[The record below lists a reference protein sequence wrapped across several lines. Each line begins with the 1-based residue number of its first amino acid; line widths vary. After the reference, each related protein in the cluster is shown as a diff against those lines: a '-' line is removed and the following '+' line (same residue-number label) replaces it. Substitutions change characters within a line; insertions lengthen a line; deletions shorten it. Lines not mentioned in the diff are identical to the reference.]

1 MTEAVLKAMRG
12 SSADTRSLLVCSPLR
27 RAMSTAL
34 MGFWDRLEDNP
45 EEKILLLPSLLEVSF
60 NPDTL
65 CITPAHTQPVPS
77 WIESAWED
85 VDMKAAYSDRIDVS
99 QYTGNKPVS
108 SNGQKRLRAF
118 LDWVF
123 SEDNDLYDTIIV
135 AGGHSLWTRFF
146 FREFLP
152 EGADH
157 TGANNK
163 LVNAGVCAMTVE
175 MREEFFGENI
185 TYNIVPDSIRTIYG
199 GFKGTKSSKAK
210 APSGGDGDKK
220 AT

>member
-1 MTEAVLKAMRG
+1 MGVSSPQHLAVVTDG
-12 SSADTRSLLVCSPLR
+12 GGGQT
-27 RAMSTAL
+27 
-34 MGFWDRLEDNP
+34 
-45 EEKILLLPSLLEVSF
+45 
-60 NPDTL
+60 DTL

-135 AGGHSLWTRFF
+135 AGPIPCGL
-146 FREFLP
+146 
-152 EGADH
+152 
-157 TGANNK
+157 
-163 LVNAGVCAMTVE
+163 GV
-175 MREEFFGENI
+175 G
-185 TYNIVPDSIRTIYG
+185 VPWCVRPTWIR
-199 GFKGTKSSKAK
+199 
-210 APSGGDGDKK
+210 
-220 AT
+220 